1 MFPIFIR
8 ILSHIFVE
16 KTRVFATWCE
26 AQRGCTPVCGFHEK
40 PRTCQRI
47 GPGGDRGGDWIVSQK
62 TPKQL
67 WTNYGTI
74 MDKIWKHYGKNMEK
88 LWNEYGKN
96 MENIW
101 KKYGTI
107 MEKLWTKL
115 WNNNGKLWTHYGNY
129 GNKLRILLLKIVG
142 LKPTQMSSFFFFFMG
157 IYESNWIYWENI
169 QPGPW
174 GLHPLR
180 KTLL

>member
-1 MFPIFIR
+1 LWKKPGFSPPGVR
-8 ILSHIFVE
+8 PSEAAHPSAAS
-16 KTRVFATWCE
+16 TRN
-26 AQRGCTPVCGFHEK
+26 RGRARGSDRVAIEVAIESS
-40 PRTCQRI
+40 PRKHLNNYGQI
-47 GPGGDRGGDWIVSQK
+47 ME
-62 TPKQL
+62 QL
-67 WTNYGTI
+67 WTKYGNI